1 MDQQPPMQ
9 KYVPSLV
16 WYRPFEPF
24 AYAFI
29 RFSTGAVLLLHGVQ
43 RLFFGAATAELGD
56 YLGRLSPASVGS
68 FEVICGAM
76 LALGLLTRPV
86 ALLFALEWLVIASS
100 AHLRPGASWL
110 MQGATEHHP
119 AFLIGLCIAF
129 IFRGGGYYSLDRR
142 LGKEF

>member
-1 MDQQPPMQ
+1 MDGQAELK

-29 RFSTGAVLLLHGVQ
+29 RFSTGAVLALHGVQ
-43 RLFFGAATAELGD
+43 RLFYGANTAELGPL
-56 YLGRLSPASVGS
+56 LGRLSPSFVGMA
-68 FEVICGAM
+68 EVAGGAL

-86 ALLFALEWLVIASS
+86 ALLFALEWLVITLS
-100 AHLRPGASWL
+100 AHLPPDRSWL
-110 MQGATEHHP
+110 MLGASEHFP
-119 AFLIGLCIAF
+119 ALVLGLCIACVL
-129 IFRGGGYYSLDRR
+129 RGGGRYALDRL